1 MNYKQFKLIIAEIDK
16 EKKEKLSD
24 KGLDTDKIN
33 DEEGSNTIDI
43 SMDGNLVWC
52 VASRE
57 KEKQFFRELTE
68 SVVMVDNFF
77 NQIQVQ
83 YIVEVKQLIEQVKEI
98 DNVAAIALP

>member
-1 MNYKQFKLIIAEIDK
+1 MNYKQFKLIIAEIEK

-24 KGLDTDKIN
+24 KGIDTDKIN
-33 DEEGSNTIDI
+33 DAEGSNTIDI
-43 SMDGNLVWC
+43 SMDRNMVWWI
-52 VASRE
+52 ASLE

-98 DNVAAIALP
+98 DNVVRIVLP